1 MHTEQHDRRRDEII
15 GTARELFL
23 SQGYDACTISDII
36 ETIGIAKGT
45 FYHYFRSK
53 EELLEALTERM
64 SDEIL
69 GQINRLV
76 ANTALSATQRI
87 EAYFQQS
94 LIIKSQSKEILIPMV
109 RMLYRPENTL
119 LRVRMYADVFERV
132 GPVLGA
138 IVADGVAAGEFDV
151 DDPLMCGDF
160 LIRGFSTLSEQ
171 SAMLILERHDSAEL
185 LPEIHRIIDFMEW
198 STSRLLGVPPGGI
211 KLADRAV
218 LDALFTGMEEHSQ

>member
-15 GTARELFL
+15 TTARTLFL
-23 SQGYDACTISDII
+23 SRGYDTCTIVDII
-36 ETIGIAKGT
+36 DAIGIAKGT

-69 GQINRLV
+69 NEIGRLV
-76 ANTALSATQRI
+76 ADSSLSATRRI

-94 LIIKSQSKEILIPMV
+94 LIIKSHSKEIFLPML

-119 LRVRMYADVFERV
+119 LRIRMYASVFERV
-132 GPVLGA
+132 GPVLGG
-138 IVADGVAAGEFDV
+138 IVADGVANGEFDV
-151 DDPLMCGDF
+151 EDPMTCGDF

-171 SAMLILERHDSAEL
+171 SAILILEQHDSAQL
-185 LPEIHRIIDFMEW
+185 SAEIHRIVDFMEW
-198 STSRLLGVPPGGI
+198 STSRLLGLPQGSI
-211 KLADRAV
+211 NLADRTV
-218 LDALFTGMEEHSQ
+218 LDTLFMDMEEHSR